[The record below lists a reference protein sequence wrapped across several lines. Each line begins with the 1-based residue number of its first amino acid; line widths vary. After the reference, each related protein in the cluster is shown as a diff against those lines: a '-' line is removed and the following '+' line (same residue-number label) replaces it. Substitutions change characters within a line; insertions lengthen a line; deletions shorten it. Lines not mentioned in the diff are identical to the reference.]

1 MPSDELGSRH
11 YERLLHLRRLDSIGT
26 LPPAELALVAEYAQ
40 ERFFPGGSVLM
51 RAGEPVPA
59 IYFLISGQVRVTRR
73 GRSLGVARQGA
84 GIGGLA
90 LLARDPEGIEAVA
103 EGDVLTLE
111 IRADA
116 AQELFE
122 DRFPILHHVLRDV
135 SRRLAQA
142 IRTHGP
148 TLFPEPWQ
156 VPLRVPTRSLDLVER
171 LVLLRAA
178 PPFAQASLTT
188 LADLARTLRE
198 VRFER
203 DALLWSEGDRAGHTL
218 LVVEGLVRCRSRD
231 GRLDFTFGPGSPV
244 GTLDMVAEVPRF
256 FEARAQTPLLALQG
270 RVEELIDV
278 LEDNHAMATELLAA
292 ITRQLLVLL
301 ARGYEAPPLDP
312 SP

>member
-1 MPSDELGSRH
+1 M
-11 YERLLHLRRLDSIGT
+11 
-26 LPPAELALVAEYAQ
+26 
-40 ERFFPGGSVLM
+40 
-51 RAGEPVPA
+51 
-59 IYFLISGQVRVTRR
+59 
-73 GRSLGVARQGA
+73 
-84 GIGGLA
+84 
-90 LLARDPEGIEAVA
+90 
-103 EGDVLTLE
+103 
-111 IRADA
+111 
-116 AQELFE
+116 
-122 DRFPILHHVLRDV
+122 LRDV

-156 VPLRVPTRSLDLVER
+156 VPLRVPARGLDLVER

-244 GTLDMVAEVPRF
+244 GTLDMLAEMPRF

-270 RVEELIDV
+270 RVEELVDV

-301 ARGYEAPPLDP
+301 ERGHDAPSQAP